1 MGTGGNEQADDI
13 GTAGL
18 GGAVKAITAGV
29 AHTTVLMAD
38 GTVRAWG
45 YNGLGCLGNGTT
57 TSSTTPVTVIGLGGT
72 VTAIAAGQFY
82 NLALMADGTVRAW
95 GDNFGGQ
102 LGNATTTN
110 SSTPVRVNQ
119 LAPCNALVGTS
130 CFTTISAAYLAANSG
145 DTIKALAIAFTESLT
160 ASRPVSVTIQGG
172 YADANFGSIA
182 WIPST
187 ITGLTIS
194 GGTLTLDRLAVN

>member
-1 MGTGGNEQADDI
+1 MSSSAWMEAPVSVGAFTARPVGAEWLDRNVPCTQACPVL
-13 GTAGL
+13 TNAG
-18 GGAVKAITAGV
+18 
-29 AHTTVLMAD
+29 
-38 GTVRAWG
+38 R
-45 YNGLGCLGNGTT
+45 Y
-57 TSSTTPVTVIGLGGT
+57 

-182 WIPST
+182 SIPST